1 MKHYL
6 GHIAAIIVVIIWGT
20 TFVSS
25 KVLLNAGLIPADI
38 FVMRFIIAYLCI
50 LALSHKRLFASSWKD
65 ELTLFGLGLMG
76 GSLYF
81 LTENMA
87 LLYSTSSNVS
97 ILVSTTPLVTALVLS
112 IFYKSERM
120 KKRQIAGS
128 FIAFVGVVLVVLN
141 GQLVLH
147 LNPLGDALALCASL
161 TWAFY
166 SLFMR
171 RIMSRY
177 SSDFITRKVFG
188 YGILTIIPYF
198 LLVHPFD
205 ADIATLSQPIV
216 WSNLLFL
223 GFIASTGGYLLWN
236 WVMKQL
242 GAVHSTNYIYLQSL
256 VTMIAGASILHE
268 NITLM
273 AIIGALVLILG
284 MVAALKN

>member
-1 MKHYL
+1 MSKYI
-6 GHIAAIIVVIIWGT
+6 GHICALIVVTIWGT

-25 KVLLNAGLIPADI
+25 KVLLNAGLLPADI
-38 FVMRFIIAYLCI
+38 FVMRFALAYLCMI
-50 LALSHKRLFASSWKD
+50 GMSHKRLFASSWKD
-65 ELTLFGLGLMG
+65 ELTLLGLGLMG

-97 ILVSTTPLVTALVLS
+97 ILVSTTPLLTALLLS
-112 IFYKSERM
+112 CFYKSERM
-120 KKRQIAGS
+120 KLRQIIGS
-128 FIAFVGVVLVVLN
+128 IVAFVGVVLVVLN

-147 LNPLGDALALCASL
+147 LNPLGDALALGASL

-188 YGILTIIPYF
+188 YGVISIIPYF
-198 LLVHPFD
+198 LIVHPFS
-205 ADIATLSQPIV
+205 ADIPTLSQPSV
-216 WSNLLFL
+216 WGNLLFL
-223 GFIASTGGYLLWN
+223 GFAASTGGYLLWN

-242 GAVHSTNYIYLQSL
+242 GAVKSTNYIYLQSL
-256 VTMIAGASILHE
+256 ITMIAGALVLQE

-273 AIIGALVLILG
+273 AIIGVLILICG